1 MRLLLL
7 IAIIARLVLCFE
19 HDGMYASSTGHT
31 STYDCSLNE
40 YYENECAL
48 ILDGSRGA
56 SPTSVAHR
64 LELDS
69 EL

>member
-1 MRLLLL
+1 MRRL
-7 IAIIARLVLCFE
+7 IAILVVIAILCLE
-19 HDGMYASSTGHT
+19 HDGRYASSTGHT

-48 ILDGSRGA
+48 TLDTSRGA
-56 SPTSVAHR
+56 LAPSPASVPR
-64 LELDS
+64 ELDS